1 MRYGLLVLQFSHVF
15 YFLAATMAW
24 EKGYK
29 AFSLAL
35 FLMIAVSMITH
46 RSEEVSKTTYV
57 DTSALEW
64 FEKSVVIGVAT
75 FSAVQ
80 FNTYIDITSWIL
92 LGFSAAFFVLGHTSY
107 YAGRQK
113 EYLTAH
119 TIWHLGT
126 GLAILRV
133 IKATPRY
140 ED

>member
-1 MRYGLLVLQFSHVF
+1 MKYGLLILQASHVF
-15 YFLAATMAW
+15 YFLAAIMSW
-24 EKGYK
+24 EKGYR

-35 FLMIAVSMITH
+35 FIMIAVSMVNH
-46 RSEEVSKTTYV
+46 RSEERATSTNI

-75 FSAVQ
+75 FAAVQ

-92 LGFSAAFFVLGHTSY
+92 LGFSASFFILGHTSY

-126 GLAILRV
+126 GLAILR
-133 IKATPRY
+133 IIRATPSLI
-140 ED
+140 